1 MDLDLTSHL
10 SLFQNICSLEFK
22 MKKSKK
28 YIAFIAPAFILYTA
42 FMIVPILFA
51 MFYSFFNWNGIG
63 DMTFIGLDNFKRLLT
78 EPRMSKI
85 FFNALGNN
93 FVYLLCVMVLITPIQ
108 LFFAY
113 ILNIKVRAHKYLQ
126 LMLFLPY
133 VVSTS
138 IVGFFSILLFDPN
151 IGVLNS
157 ILKSLGMQQSAWL
170 GNPDLSFKIFVAVVI
185 WQCIGSGMMIF
196 YANMKEIP
204 DSLIEASVIDGAGEI
219 RKFFSVI
226 LPQLTSSLSTNITL
240 SVIFALTMF
249 DIPFML
255 GGPQGGVNNSI
266 DFVNMVFY
274 RYAFGGAYFGE
285 TSLGFGSSISVTM
298 FLIILT
304 MSMMVKALLKKVKID
319 Y

>member
-1 MDLDLTSHL
+1 
-10 SLFQNICSLEFK
+10 
-22 MKKSKK
+22 MKKERP
-28 YIAFIAPAFILYTA
+28 YIGFIIPGFILYTL
-42 FMIVPILFA
+42 FMIVPIISA
-51 MFYSFFNWNGIG
+51 MYYSFFNWNGIG
-63 DMTFIGLDNFKRLLT
+63 DMQFIGLENFKTLLFGQ
-78 EPRMSKI
+78 RMSKI

-93 FVYLLCVMVLITPIQ
+93 FKYLVCVMLIITPLQI
-108 LFFAY
+108 FFAY
-113 ILNIKVRAHKYLQ
+113 VLNIKIRCYKYLQ

-133 VVSTS
+133 VISTS
-138 IVGFFSILLFDPN
+138 IVGFFAILVFDPN
-151 IGVLNS
+151 IGILNTVFAT
-157 ILKSLGMQQSAWL
+157 LGLDKSAWL
-170 GNPDLSFKIFVAVVI
+170 GNPNLSFKIFVGVVI

-204 DSLIEASVIDGAGEI
+204 ESLIEASVIDGAGEF
-219 RKFFSVI
+219 RKFFSVV

-255 GGPQGGVNNSI
+255 GGPQGGVNNTI

-298 FLIILT
+298 FLIIMTVSLVVT
-304 MSMMVKALLKKVKID
+304 KLLKKSKFD

>member
-1 MDLDLTSHL
+1 
-10 SLFQNICSLEFK
+10 
-22 MKKSKK
+22 MKKDRS
-28 YIAFIAPAFILYTA
+28 YIGFITPGFILYTL
-42 FMIVPILFA
+42 FMIVPILCA
-51 MFYSFFNWNGIG
+51 MYYSFFNWNGIG
-63 DMTFIGLDNFKRLLT
+63 DMKFIGLDNFKNLLFGQ
-78 EPRMSKI
+78 RMSRI

-93 FVYLLCVMVLITPIQ
+93 FKYLLCVLLIITPIQ
-108 LFFAY
+108 IFFAY
-113 ILNIKVRAHKYLQ
+113 VLNLKIRCYKYLQ

-133 VVSTS
+133 VISTS
-138 IVGFFSILLFDPN
+138 IVGFFATLVFDPN
-151 IGVLNS
+151 IGILNTFYGAIGLDS
-157 ILKSLGMQQSAWL
+157 FKSAWL
-170 GNPDLSFKIFVAVVI
+170 GNPNLAFKLFVGVVI
-185 WQCIGSGMMIF
+185 WQCIGAGMMIF

-204 DSLIEASVIDGAGEI
+204 ESLIEASVIDGAGEM
-219 RKFFSVI
+219 RKFFNVV

-240 SVIFALTMF
+240 GVIFALTMF

-298 FLIILT
+298 FIII
-304 MSMMVKALLKKVKID
+304 MAVSFIVSKLLKKSKFD

>member
-1 MDLDLTSHL
+1 
-10 SLFQNICSLEFK
+10 

-28 YIAFIAPAFILYTA
+28 YIGFIAPAFILYTI
-42 FMIVPILFA
+42 FMIVPIIFA

-78 EPRMSKI
+78 EPRMSRI

-93 FVYLLCVMVLITPIQ
+93 FVYLLCVMILITPIQ

-113 ILNIKVRAHKYLQ
+113 VLNIKIRAHKYLQ

-138 IVGFFSILLFDPN
+138 IVGFFATLLFDPN

-170 GNPDLSFKIFVAVVI
+170 GNPNLSFKIFVAVVI

-204 DSLIEASVIDGAGEI
+204 ESLIEASIIDGAGEL
-219 RKFFSVI
+219 RKFFSVV

-255 GGPQGGVNNSI
+255 GGPQGGVNNTI